1 MVAGGKSKLPDL
13 LGRQLQSR
21 ARRIFKRV
29 MLVVRG
35 ELTMVDEAN
44 GLVIGRQARISYD
57 LGKYRSTLAQQL
69 HVADVETTRMMI

>member
-13 LGRQLQSR
+13 LGRQHQSR
-21 ARRIFKRV
+21 ARRIYKRV
-29 MLVVRG
+29 TLLLRG

-57 LGKYRSTLAQQL
+57 LGKYRSTFSSAG
-69 HVADVETTRMMI
+69 ACS